1 MKDQEFLYE
10 LEFTVRDYELDL
22 QGIVNNSVYQQYLEH
37 ARHEFLF
44 SRNIDFAKLHDEG
57 KDLVVIRAEIDY
69 KSPLKSRD
77 RFKVTLNTYQEGN
90 LKVVFEQHIYRL
102 PDLKSVVKA
111 KIIGVCLFKGR
122 PSKPEDMMDV
132 NLLGLNSAPKS

>member
-1 MKDQEFLYE
+1 MEESKPLYE
-10 LEFTVRDYELDL
+10 LEFIVRDYELDL

-77 RFKVTLNTYQEGN
+77 KFKVTLSTYKEGN
-90 LKVVFEQHIYRL
+90 LKVVFEQNIFRL
-102 PDLKSVVKA
+102 PDLKPIVKA

-132 NLLGLNSAPKS
+132 SLLGINC

>member
-1 MKDQEFLYE
+1 MNNQEFLYE
-10 LEFTVRDYELDL
+10 LEFIVRDYELDL

-69 KSPLKSRD
+69 KSSLKSRD
-77 RFKVTLNTYQEGN
+77 KFKVTINTYQEGN
-90 LKVVFEQHIYRL
+90 LKVVFDQHIYRL
-102 PDLKSVVKA
+102 PDLKPVVKA
-111 KIIGVCLFKGR
+111 KIYGVCLFKGR
-122 PSKPEDMMDV
+122 PSKPEDVMNV
-132 NLLGLNSAPKS
+132 SLLGFSSVPKS